1 MLSLLLD
8 KLRFHF
14 LKKHCTVGAPL
25 FKLKKT
31 FDIYIDAL
39 DFDAG
44 KNGLEEG
51 TVGVMAVFD
60 GHGGK
65 EASEMASKLLLDYF
79 YMHALFNSYKL
90 MTQHKG
96 VLPVTDE
103 MHLNILK
110 EALLRTIH
118 DIDFKF
124 SQVSRIYSLLLFC
137 IF

>member
-1 MLSLLLD
+1 MLMRTSYCLKLD
-8 KLRFHF
+8 
-14 LKKHCTVGAPL
+14 
-25 FKLKKT
+25 
-31 FDIYIDAL
+31 I
-39 DFDAG
+39 DAG
-44 KNGLEEG
+44 KNGVEEG

-96 VLPVTDE
+96 VLSVTDE
-103 MHLNILK
+103 MHLNISK

-124 SQVSRIYSLLLFC
+124 SQAGRILFTPSSLCLFLTGFHNILIYVSLYTFRS
-137 IF
+137 IFN